1 LSTGFVR
8 KTLIRFTK
16 SHNRKSDLSAKA
28 HFIHPG
34 TVLRDDIIPQ
44 SNLTVGQ
51 IAQALDIPVTA
62 FEELLAERRP
72 LTADLCL
79 RIAKL
84 FGNNAEMLMNLQSK
98 YDLAQARRNPET
110 AASLRRIDQWKRQ
123 TAA

>member
-1 LSTGFVR
+1 
-8 KTLIRFTK
+8 
-16 SHNRKSDLSAKA
+16 LSAKA

-51 IAQALDIPVTA
+51 IALALDIPFAVL
-62 FEELLAERRP
+62 EELLAERRP

-84 FGNNAEMLMNLQSK
+84 FGSNAEMLMNLQSK
-98 YDLAQARRNPET
+98 YDLAQARKNPET
-110 AASLRRIDQWKRQ
+110 AANLKRIEQWKRQ
-123 TAA
+123 PAA